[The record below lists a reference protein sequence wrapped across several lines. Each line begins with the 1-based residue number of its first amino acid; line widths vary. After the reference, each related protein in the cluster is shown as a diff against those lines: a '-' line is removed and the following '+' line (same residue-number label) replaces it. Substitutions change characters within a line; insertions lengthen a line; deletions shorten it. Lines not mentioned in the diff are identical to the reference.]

1 MKKIKTNKEYLTEL
15 QEISDSHSKKKEA
28 IEYILKEGEEIRDK
42 FKESARVFEITETI
56 NKMMLEL
63 EDLELKYDSILL
75 EYKNN
80 K

>member
-15 QEISDSHSKKKEA
+15 QEISDSHIQKKEA
-28 IEYILKEGEEIRDK
+28 IEYILKEGDEIRDK